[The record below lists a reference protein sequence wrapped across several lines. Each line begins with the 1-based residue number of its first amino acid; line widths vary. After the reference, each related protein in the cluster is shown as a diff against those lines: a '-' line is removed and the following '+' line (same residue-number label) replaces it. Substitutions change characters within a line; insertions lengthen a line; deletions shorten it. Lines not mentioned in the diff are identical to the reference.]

1 MTGFQIRDARPS
13 EAAAL
18 SALCKRSKAHWGYDA
33 EFMRLSDASL
43 TIAPELIAKGR
54 VIVAED
60 GALLG
65 MASLDPI
72 ETGVFDLLHMFV
84 DPGAIGRG
92 VGRALF
98 AAICERARKESG
110 KLISILADPN
120 AEAFYLRM
128 GAVRAGDAPS
138 DSVPS
143 RRLPMLAFA
152 L

>member
-1 MTGFQIRDARPS
+1 MTGFQIRGARAD
-13 EAAAL
+13 EAQAL
-18 SALCKRSKAHWGYDA
+18 TALCKRSKAHWGYDA

-43 TIAPELIAKGR
+43 TIAPDLIAKGR

-65 MASLDPI
+65 MASLEPL
-72 ETGVFDLLHMFV
+72 EAGVFDLLHMFV
-84 DPGAIGRG
+84 DPSAIGRG

-98 AAICERARKESG
+98 VAIAERARKENG
-110 KLISILADPN
+110 TLLSIMADPN

-128 GAVRAGDAPS
+128 GAGRTGDAPS
-138 DSVPS
+138 DSVPG
-143 RRLPMLAFA
+143 RRLPMLEFR